1 VLRLDGISAGYGG
14 RPVLHDLRLH
24 VAPGELVALIGA
36 NGAGKSTTLRAIVG
50 QARPLGGVL
59 SLDDQRLDGRPTA
72 DIVGR
77 GVALVPEGRRVFP
90 RLTVADNL
98 RIGAFGS
105 PDRRHYEQEL
115 PRIFELFPVLAERRH
130 QEGGTLSG
138 GEQQMLAIG
147 RALMAR
153 PRYLLLDEPSLGLA
167 PKMIAAVWEAIGKIN
182 QAGVAV
188 LLVEQKA
195 FAALKLAR
203 RGYVLENGRIVV
215 EGPSEVL
222 AADPQ
227 VKRAYLR

>member
-1 VLRLDGISAGYGG
+1 
-14 RPVLHDLRLH
+14 VLHDLRLD
-24 VAPGELVALIGA
+24 VSPGELVALMGS
-36 NGAGKSTTLRAIVG
+36 NGAGKSTTLRTIVG
-50 QARPLGGVL
+50 QVRPLAGAV
-59 SLDDQRLDGRPTA
+59 SIDGHPVAGEGTA
-72 DIVGR
+72 AIVAR

-98 RIGAFGS
+98 RVGAFAS
-105 PDRRHYEQEL
+105 ARRREWERAL
-115 PRIFELFPVLAERRH
+115 PRVFDLFPVLAERRR

-147 RALMAR
+147 RALMGE

-167 PKMIAAVWEAIGKIN
+167 PRMIAAVWEAIGRIN
-182 QAGVAV
+182 RSGVAV

-203 RGYVLENGRIVV
+203 RGYVLENGRIV
-215 EGPSEVL
+215 L
-222 AADPQ
+222 AGDSAALVADPQ